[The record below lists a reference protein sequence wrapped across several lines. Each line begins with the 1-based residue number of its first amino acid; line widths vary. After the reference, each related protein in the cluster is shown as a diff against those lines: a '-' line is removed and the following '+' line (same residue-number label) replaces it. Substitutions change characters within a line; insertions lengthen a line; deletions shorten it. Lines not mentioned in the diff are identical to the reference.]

1 LDDNKKPGQRDIS
14 DLKARLGLKKT
25 QASMPAQSPQGGTP
39 PVGQPAIPPPTGG
52 GQQAERPIPSPFG
65 QPAPQAAPEPA
76 PAPPPDPRRDPFAQQ
91 QAANLAAFYGIGQTL
106 PGDASAVGAGDAAAA
121 KPKSKTG
128 LIMGLLVVAVGF
140 GVGNACGRVSS
151 GRQEFNKATEQA
163 AYIRDEV
170 DRLGKQLNSITDLLN
185 TPATLKGNI
194 DMEVSKKLGE
204 LDLKKPD
211 QDKLFRINFSQLS
224 DVAMQRLFTYYNHT
238 ITLYD
243 DLQLHAK
250 KAEADRESLENF
262 VKKGAATEN
271 KNYGVITEQQGPLTL
286 AKMVEVGKPVCS
298 DPAKTDC
305 NANELS
311 AFEYRLD
318 SGSAWGKRP
327 VKGKPGEIV
336 MPLQQTPL
344 FKTIAG
350 GGSDVLAVKDYA
362 RRIAAIRSL
371 ASSLSNEQKEVLAD
385 IKKIADRPKIVA
397 F

>member
-1 LDDNKKPGQRDIS
+1 MADDKKPGQRDIS

-25 QASMPAQSPQGGTP
+25 QASMPAQSPQGTPPAGQPAMSPPP
-39 PVGQPAIPPPTGG
+39 PVG
-52 GQQAERPIPSPFG
+52 GQRAIPSPFG
-65 QPAPQAAPEPA
+65 QPEPQAAPEPA

-91 QAANLAAFYGIGQTL
+91 QAANLAAFYGIGQSL
-106 PGDASAVGAGDAAAA
+106 PGDASSVGDQSAA
-121 KPKSKTG
+121 KPKGTG
-128 LIMGLLVVAVGF
+128 RLIVGLLIVGVGF
-140 GVGNACGRVSS
+140 GVGNACGRVST
-151 GRQEFNKATEQA
+151 GRQEFNRATEQA

-170 DRLGKQLNSITDLLN
+170 DRLAKQLNSITDLLN

-194 DMEVSKKLGE
+194 DLEVSKKLGE

-238 ITLYD
+238 IVLYD
-243 DLQLHAK
+243 DLTLHSK
-250 KAEADRESLENF
+250 KTEADKDSLEAF
-262 VKKGAATEN
+262 VKNGAKTEN
-271 KNYGVITEQQGPLTL
+271 KNFGVITEQQGPLTL

-305 NANELS
+305 GANDLA

-318 SGSAWGKRP
+318 AGSAWGKRP

-362 RRIAAIRSL
+362 RRIAAIRSI
-371 ASSLSNEQKEVLAD
+371 ASSLSAEQKEVLTD
-385 IKKIADRPKIVA
+385 IKKIADRPKIIA